1 MKKSILI
8 IFISASLSV
17 FSQSKHSISIQ
28 SGLIHSYF
36 DNTPLV
42 NFNYTS
48 KDQGIFQGVHLGSVG
63 VDYAYQINPK
73 NIVAVEYSRL
83 ANSYKETWA
92 HHSIGDICSRN
103 FRTLYLKYQRGN
115 SISKKTS
122 FIYGTGVSFRYGETS
137 LFTSSS
143 QYTHEY
149 NERNLALN
157 AFVGINHSINKRFS
171 IFYKFDL
178 RSIVYYVNRVELFTY
193 PELHPGYPNRFD
205 LSLKLGLSFHF

>member
-17 FSQSKHSISIQ
+17 FSQSKHSIAIQ

-36 DNTPLV
+36 DNTPLM

-48 KDQGIFQGVHLGSVG
+48 KDQGIFHGVHLGSVG

-83 ANSYKETWA
+83 ANSYKEIWA
-92 HHSIGDICSRN
+92 NHGMGDVCSRY

-143 QYTHEY
+143 IYTHEY

-157 AFVGINHSINKRFS
+157 AFVGINHQFTQRWGV
-171 IFYKFDL
+171 FYKFDL
-178 RSIVYYVNRVELFTY
+178 RSVLYYINHEELNEY
-193 PELHPGYPNRFD
+193 PQFHPNYPNRFD

>member
-17 FSQSKHSISIQ
+17 FSQSKHSIAIQ

-36 DNTPLV
+36 DNTPLM

-48 KDQGIFQGVHLGSVG
+48 KDQGIFHGVHLGSVG

-83 ANSYKETWA
+83 ANSYKEIWA
-92 HHSIGDICSRN
+92 NHGMGDVCSRD

-115 SISKKTS
+115 NISKKMS

-137 LFTSSS
+137 LFTSSW
-143 QYTHEY
+143 QYTHAY

-157 AFVGINHSINKRFS
+157 AFVGINHQFTQRWGV
-171 IFYKFDL
+171 FYKFDL
-178 RSIVYYVNRVELFTY
+178 RSVLYYINHEELNEY
-193 PELHPGYPNRFD
+193 PQFHPNYPNRFD

>member
-17 FSQSKHSISIQ
+17 FSQSKHSIAIQ

-36 DNTPLV
+36 DNTPLM

-48 KDQGIFQGVHLGSVG
+48 KDQGIFHGVHLGSVG

-83 ANSYKETWA
+83 ANSYKEIWA
-92 HHSIGDICSRN
+92 NHGMGDVCSRY

-157 AFVGINHSINKRFS
+157 AFVGINHQFTQRWGV
-171 IFYKFDL
+171 FYKFDL
-178 RSIVYYVNRVELFTY
+178 RSVLYYINHEELNEY
-193 PELHPGYPNRFD
+193 PQFHPNYPNRFD